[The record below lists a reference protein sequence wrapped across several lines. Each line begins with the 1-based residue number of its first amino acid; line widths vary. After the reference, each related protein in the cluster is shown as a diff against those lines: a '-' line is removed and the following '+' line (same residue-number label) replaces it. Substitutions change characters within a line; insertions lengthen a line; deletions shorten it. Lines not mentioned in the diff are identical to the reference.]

1 MRPALYINRE
11 LSWLEFNYRVL
22 EEAFDKTNPILERFK
37 FLAITASN
45 MDEFFMVRVA
55 GLAEQ
60 YYAGTVKRDP
70 AGMTPKEQLDAI
82 SEAVHDMVTKQ
93 YNCLNRQLI
102 PQLKQCGIEFVAYDE
117 LNAKEKDYVKTYFNT
132 TLFPII
138 TPMAI
143 DQSRPFPLIAGKSLN
158 FIVELEGEEK
168 YAFVQVPSVV
178 NRMFKLPES
187 NRYIFIEEIIRH
199 YIEKLFKGCKVLKT
213 HCFRITRNADLD
225 LDEEEAHDLLI
236 EIEESIKQRKWGQP
250 VRLEIEKDMCES
262 CFEFLKDQLKTEEQD
277 IYRINGPLDL
287 TVFFAVGAISGFP
300 ELCDRPMPPV
310 PRPEFEDRNIFDVI
324 KEGDLLLHHPYDSF
338 EAIVNFVKAAAVDP
352 DVLAIKQT
360 LYRVSG
366 NSPII
371 GALIQAAENGKQVT
385 VLVELKAR
393 FDEENNIIWAR
404 KLERAGC
411 HVIYGL
417 VGLKT
422 HCKLCLVVRQEDDG
436 IRRYVHLGTG
446 NYNDKTAKTYTDL
459 GLFTAKEIY
468 GKDISALFNVLTG
481 YSQETGWNRIAVA
494 PTGLRQ
500 MFSAAIKRET
510 ENALNGRPAK
520 IIAKMNS
527 LVDVKII
534 DLLYKAS
541 QAGVKIQLI
550 VRGICCLRSGIPNV
564 SDNITVTS
572 IVGRFLEHSRIY
584 YFENAGSPLL
594 YLASADWMPRNL
606 DRRVEV
612 AFEIEDAGLKEKLL
626 EILDITLKDTLK
638 ARIQQADDIRY
649 KRVDKRGKEPLL
661 AQDAFY
667 EAAIKYAEDF
677 KTEKRKEVFVPVF
690 GSGEE

>member
-1 MRPALYINRE
+1 MKPSLYINRE

-22 EEAFDKTNPILERFK
+22 EEAFDKNNPILERFK

-60 YYAGTVKRDP
+60 YYAGAKKRDP

-82 SEAVHDMVTKQ
+82 SAAVHDMVTKQ
-93 YNCLNRQLI
+93 YNCFNRQLI
-102 PQLKQCGIEFVAYDE
+102 PLLYQNGIKILKYGE
-117 LNAKEKDYVKTYFNT
+117 LNSEERAYAKAYFNT

-143 DQSRPFPLIAGKSLN
+143 DQSRPFPLISGKSLN
-158 FIVELEGEEK
+158 FIVEIDGGK

-178 NRMFKLPES
+178 SRLFKLPGK
-187 NRYIFIEEIIRH
+187 NNYIFVEEIIRH
-199 YIEKLFKGCKVLKT
+199 HIGKLFKGCEVSDAY
-213 HCFRITRNADLD
+213 CFRITRNADLD
-225 LDEEEAHDLLI
+225 IDEEDAHDLLS
-236 EIEESIKQRKWGQP
+236 EIEESVKQRKWGQP
-250 VRLEIEKDMCES
+250 VRLEIEKEISDK
-262 CFEFLKDQLKTEEQD
+262 CFDFLKEQLKTEESD

-287 TVFFAVGAISGFP
+287 TVCFAIGGISGFP
-300 ELCDRPMPPV
+300 ELCDPPMPPIH
-310 PRPEFEDRNIFDVI
+310 RPEFEDSDIFDVI
-324 KEGDLLLHHPYDSF
+324 KSGDLLLHHPYDSF
-338 EAIVNFVKAAAVDP
+338 DAVVNFIKTAASDP

-371 GALIQAAENGKQVT
+371 GALITAAENGKQVT

-404 KLERAGC
+404 KLEHAGC

-422 HCKLCLVVRQEDDG
+422 HCKLCLVVRQEEDG

-446 NYNDKTAKTYTDL
+446 NYNDKTAKMYTDL
-459 GLFTAKEIY
+459 GLFTAKEGY

-481 YSQETGWNRIAVA
+481 YSQEESWNRIAVA

-510 ENALNGRPAK
+510 ENAKKGKPAS
-520 IIAKMNS
+520 ITAKMNS
-527 LVDVKII
+527 LVDGDII
-534 DLLYKAS
+534 ELLYKAS
-541 QAGVKIQLI
+541 QAGVKIKLI
-550 VRGICCLRSGIPNV
+550 IRGICCLRSGIKGV
-564 SDNITVTS
+564 SDNITVIS

-584 YFENAGSPLL
+584 YFENAGDPII

-612 AFEIEDAGLKEKLL
+612 AFEIEDKKLKEKIL
-626 EILDITLKDTLK
+626 EILDITLRDTVK

-649 KRVDKRGKEPLL
+649 KRVDKRGKELL
-661 AQDAFY
+661 NSQPEFY
-667 EAAIKYAEDF
+667 ERAKKYAEDF
-677 KTEKRKEVFVPVF
+677 MTKKNKDVFVPVL
-690 GSGEE
+690 GNKE

>member
-1 MRPALYINRE
+1 MKPALYINRE

-22 EEAFDKTNPILERFK
+22 EEALDKTNPILERFK

-55 GLAEQ
+55 GLTEQ
-60 YYAGTVKRDP
+60 YYAGRNKPDP
-70 AGMTPKEQLDAI
+70 AGMTPKQQLDAI
-82 SEAVHDMVTKQ
+82 SEAAHDLMAQQ

-102 PQLKQCGIEFVAYDE
+102 PQLEQNGIKFVTYDE
-117 LNAKEKDYVKTYFNT
+117 LTPEESDYVKAYFKT
-132 TLFPII
+132 TLFPVI

-158 FIVELEGEEK
+158 FIVEIGGNGEES
-168 YAFVQVPSVV
+168 YAFVQVPGVV
-178 NRMFKLPES
+178 NRIFKLPS
-187 NRYIFIEEIIRH
+187 GKRCILLEEIIRRH
-199 YIEKLFKGCKVLKT
+199 INKLFKGYEVLRAY
-213 HCFRITRNADLD
+213 CFRIIRNADLD
-225 LDEEEAHDLLI
+225 IDEEDAHDLLV
-236 EIEESIKQRKWGQP
+236 EIEESVKQRKRGQP
-250 VRLEIEKDMCES
+250 VRLEVEKDICKKS
-262 CFEFLKDQLKTEEQD
+262 FEFLKKELPADEQS
-277 IYRINGPLDL
+277 IYRVSGPLDL
-287 TVFFAVGAISGFP
+287 TYCFAVSGLSDAP
-300 ELCDRPMPPV
+300 ELSDPQMPSI

-324 KEGDLLLHHPYDSF
+324 REGDLLLHHPYDSF
-338 EAIVNFVKAAAVDP
+338 DAVVNLVKEAAADP
-352 DVLAIKQT
+352 NVLAIKQT

-371 GALIQAAENGKQVT
+371 NALIQAAENGKQVT
-385 VLVELKAR
+385 ALVELKAR

-404 KLERAGC
+404 KLEKAGC

-459 GLFTAKEIY
+459 GLLTAKESY

-481 YSQETGWNRIAVA
+481 YSKELGWSRIAVA

-500 MFSAAIKRET
+500 MFTTAIKRET
-510 ENALNGRPAK
+510 ENAKKGRPSR

-527 LVDVKII
+527 LVDVDII

-541 QAGVKIQLI
+541 QAGVKITLI
-550 VRGICCLRSGIPNV
+550 IRGICCLRSGIKGI
-564 SDNITVTS
+564 SDNITVIS

-584 YFENAGSPLL
+584 YFENSGSPIIWLS
-594 YLASADWMPRNL
+594 SADWMPRNL

-612 AFEIEDAGLKEKLL
+612 AFEVTDEKLRNK
-626 EILDITLKDTLK
+626 IKDIIQLTLKDTVK
-638 ARIQQADDIRY
+638 ARVQQPDDIRY
-649 KRVDKRGKEPLL
+649 KRIDKRGKELIQSQL
-661 AQDAFY
+661 AFY
-667 EAAIKYAEDF
+667 AEAKKYYKDYKKE
-677 KTEKRKEVFVPVF
+677 KTKDVFIPV
-690 GSGEE
+690 SSH